1 VVIAAIDKT
10 TSTGTTE
17 PAAKITPEGAMGEV
31 EVPTTVS
38 EGRSWRVVS
47 ILVGIAIVA
56 AGLAIY
62 KKKATL

>member
-1 VVIAAIDKT
+1 
-10 TSTGTTE
+10 
-17 PAAKITPEGAMGEV
+17 MGEV
-31 EVPTTVS
+31 EVPTTVN
-38 EGRSWRVVS
+38 EGRGWRVVS